1 MLNPEAIV
9 PTTKQDHSVYSAKR
23 LSSSKLLI
31 WLWLTGTAV
40 APWECSALSVL
51 SLYVVTPPT
60 LHSIFRY
67 TWPSVEYSKVTFLLL

>member
-40 APWECSALSVL
+40 CTLLARVHPTNLTQYLQIHMALCR
-51 SLYVVTPPT
+51 
-60 LHSIFRY
+60 IFK
-67 TWPSVEYSKVTFLLL
+67 S